1 MSEKYYM
8 LGVCGMGMAPLA
20 SFLKDGGADVQGFD
34 DCPNIQLKTKLE
46 NCGIVFAPLHKI
58 EPDRK
63 IIISTALKRRTEEIA
78 KETGCNN
85 ISRRGEC
92 WSKICAT
99 RKLTAIVGSHGKST
113 VSALLAHCIIK
124 NKKDSG
130 YLVGAIPSNFPMHKY
145 CPDGKPLISEIDE
158 SDGTIENFSPEV
170 CVALNADLDHTD
182 TYADTQKLEEMFERL
197 FARTKKIVIYPEN
210 DEILSRVA
218 KRSKTPS
225 RAVKV
230 DGGFMQ
236 INRAMAKIAYEET
249 FGETLDDNAFDD
261 FCGLMRRQEIICNT
275 PKLRAIADYAHHP
288 NEVMSF
294 LDWFAENFDGE
305 KIILFQPHR
314 YTRTRKFADDFAKI
328 LDSHATSN
336 SRVLLLPV
344 YPASEPFDPL
354 GESDVISV
362 KSARIM
368 LAKPED
374 FFKIITDK
382 LNDKNTQKINVAIVG
397 AGDFYFPAKEFFSTI
412 K

>member
-20 SFLKDGGADVQGFD
+20 AFLKDSGADVQGFD
-34 DCPNIQLKTKLE
+34 DCPNVQLKTKLE
-46 NCGIVFAPLHKI
+46 NCGVRFEPLHKI
-58 EPDRK
+58 ESDRQ
-63 IIISTALKRRTEEIA
+63 IIISTALKLRLAEIA
-78 KETGCNN
+78 QETGSTN

-92 WSKICAT
+92 WSKICST

-113 VSALLAHCIIK
+113 VSALLAHCILK

-145 CPDGKPLISEIDE
+145 CENEKPLISEIDE
-158 SDGTIENFSPEV
+158 SDGTIEEFSPEV

-182 TYADTQKLEEMFERL
+182 TYSDTQKLEEMFERL

-210 DEILSRVA
+210 DKVLARVA
-218 KRSKTPS
+218 QRSKTPS
-225 RAVKV
+225 RSVKTE
-230 DGGFMQ
+230 GGFMN

-249 FGETLDDNAFDD
+249 FGEKLDDSIFDD
-261 FCGLMRRQEIICNT
+261 FRGLMRRQEIICDT

-288 NEVMSF
+288 NEVKSF
-294 LDWFAENFDGE
+294 LEWFHENFDGE

-314 YTRTRKFADDFAKI
+314 YTRTKKFADDFARI
-328 LDSHATSN
+328 LESHATEN
-336 SRVLLLPV
+336 SQILLLPV
-344 YPASEPFDPL
+344 YPASEPFDIL
-354 GESDVISV
+354 GESNVISS
-362 KSARIM
+362 KSERIM

-374 FFKIITDK
+374 FFKIVTDK
-382 LNDKNTQKINVAIVG
+382 LNDVNTQKINVAIVG
-397 AGDFYFPAKEFFSTI
+397 AGDFYFSAKEFFSTI